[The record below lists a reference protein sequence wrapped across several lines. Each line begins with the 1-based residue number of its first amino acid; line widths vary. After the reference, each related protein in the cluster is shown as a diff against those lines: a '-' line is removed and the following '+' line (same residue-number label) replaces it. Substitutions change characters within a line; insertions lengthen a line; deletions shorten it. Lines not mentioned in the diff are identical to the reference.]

1 MTTGPVTPVTDGA
14 MAGVPRSAAGLGSG
28 VFAVVNHI
36 VSFLACRNAHERT
49 ALPITSAGRFWP

>member
-1 MTTGPVTPVTDGA
+1 LVLLERMTTGPVTPVTDGA

-36 VSFLACRNAHERT
+36 VSFLACRNAHGH
-49 ALPITSAGRFWP
+49 P